1 MAASAVRVTDT
12 DRLTFTVFLALALHA
27 IVVLGVTFAPHKP
40 APTAQTL
47 DITLSHQDDR
57 KAPKH
62 ADFLAQ
68 TNQKGSGTLK
78 KKAQITTTRQ
88 APISARQVHKTQPV
102 PREAAPAAQ
111 AKPEKRH
118 VITTQSRRAPRH
130 VASQKQPQKAHTH
143 HNHQSLMAR
152 SLEIASLEA
161 KLDHEQQEYARR
173 PRVMRVTA
181 ASTLKSSDAWY
192 VQSWVD
198 KVTRIGNLNYPEAA
212 RRRGI
217 HGTLRLLVA
226 LKPNGHVKD
235 VQVLQSSGYKIL
247 DQAAVRIVRLA
258 APFSPFPPELRKRKD
273 ILEIIRTWS
282 FEPRGMSS
290 N

>member
-1 MAASAVRVTDT
+1 MAASAVRVSDT
-12 DRLTFTVFLALALHA
+12 DRLTFTLFLALALHA
-27 IVVLGVTFAPHKP
+27 IVVLGVTFTSHKP
-40 APTAQTL
+40 APTAKTL
-47 DITLSHQDDR
+47 DITLAQHDDR

-88 APISARQVHKTQPV
+88 APLTAPQVHQTHPV
-102 PREAAPAAQ
+102 PHNTAPKAQ
-111 AKPEKRH
+111 ARPEKRH
-118 VITTQSRRAPRH
+118 VVTTTSNKATRS
-130 VASQKQPQKAHTH
+130 VASEDKPQKAHKR
-143 HNHQSLMAR
+143 HNHKSLMAR

-161 KLDHEQQEYARR
+161 KLDQEQQEYARR

-192 VQSWVD
+192 VQSWIN

-217 HGTLRLLVA
+217 HGTLRLMVA
-226 LKPNGHVKD
+226 LKPNGHVKEI
-235 VQVLQSSGYKIL
+235 QVLQSSGYKVL
-247 DQAAVRIVRLA
+247 DQAAIRIVRLA
-258 APFSPFPPELRKRKD
+258 APFSPFPAEMRKSKD

-282 FEPRGMSS
+282 FEPRGLSS